1 MAPEQLRG
9 DRVDARADIFA
20 FGAVLYEMA
29 SGLRPFCGQSTV
41 DVMSAILREEPRPL
55 EEVRPGLPARFT
67 RIVKRCLEK
76 DPHRRVQSAI
86 DLRDE
91 LQDLAEELHSAQA
104 HAITA
109 AAPPSAVFSGV
120 GAIGAPARKVS
131 KRTLAGVAIAAVA
144 ILIAVLIPRGRS
156 SPSVSGDAHAIASL
170 AVLPFDNM
178 THDASQDYFVEGMHD
193 ALITELAKLG
203 VVRVTSRNSVMR
215 YKGQSNSL
223 KEVAR
228 QLDVDALIE
237 GAVLRE
243 GNRVRITAQLILGRT
258 DEHVWAESYD
268 RDLQD
273 VLALLTG
280 VSHAIAAEVQTRV
293 GHGKP
298 TPMLPEPGATPRIR
312 PEAYEAYLRGRHE
325 LTQATSPAMATRA
338 LGYFQQA
345 ASLDP
350 GFAHAWSGFALV
362 DLLRGFFDLA
372 PAAEV
377 APIARQAAQNAL
389 AIDSR
394 EGDAYAVLG
403 ALDLYFDWNFTAA
416 RSRLEQAVALSP
428 HDMLVRHA
436 YADYLMVTGRF
447 DKSLEQVRLG
457 QRYDPTSPLAEFI
470 LLFHTMATRRYEEV
484 IAEGRRALESFP
496 TLTRA
501 HGPIGDALW
510 RQQRYEEALPE
521 LKQSFDG
528 DTEGRQLFESA
539 FRRSGPNAAMKAY
552 ADHLAGQAKIG
563 RGEAVTIAGYYAEA
577 GERDAAFRWLERAY
591 ADRTPQLLHVPAN
604 PSFDV
609 VRGDPRFRDLIR
621 RIGIPWTGV
630 VSR

>member
-1 MAPEQLRG
+1 
-9 DRVDARADIFA
+9 
-20 FGAVLYEMA
+20 
-29 SGLRPFCGQSTV
+29 
-41 DVMSAILREEPRPL
+41 
-55 EEVRPGLPARFT
+55 
-67 RIVKRCLEK
+67 
-76 DPHRRVQSAI
+76 
-86 DLRDE
+86 
-91 LQDLAEELHSAQA
+91 
-104 HAITA
+104 
-109 AAPPSAVFSGV
+109 
-120 GAIGAPARKVS
+120 
-131 KRTLAGVAIAAVA
+131 
-144 ILIAVLIPRGRS
+144 
-156 SPSVSGDAHAIASL
+156 
-170 AVLPFDNM
+170 M

-215 YKGQSNSL
+215 YKGQSLSL
-223 KEVAR
+223 KDVAR

-280 VSHAIAAEVQTRV
+280 VSRAIAVEVQTRV
-293 GHGKP
+293 GHSN
-298 TPMLPEPGATPRIR
+298 PMPALPETAAMPRIR

-325 LTQATSPAMATRA
+325 LTQATSPLKAAQA

-350 GFAHAWSGFALV
+350 GFAHAWSGLALV
-362 DLLRGFFDLA
+362 YLLRGFFEVA
-372 PAAEV
+372 PAADV
-377 APIARQAAQNAL
+377 APLARQAAGKAL

-403 ALDLYFDWNFTAA
+403 ALDLYFDWNFAAA

-436 YADYLMVTGRF
+436 YADYLMVSGRI
-447 DKSLEQVRLG
+447 DESLEQVRLG

-470 LLFHTMATRRYEEV
+470 LLFHTMAARRYDEV

-496 TLTRA
+496 TLIMA

-510 RQQRYEEALPE
+510 RQQRFEEALPE
-521 LKQSFDG
+521 LMQSFGRDA
-528 DTEGRQLFESA
+528 EGGRVFESA
-539 FRRSGPNAAMKAY
+539 FRRSGPDAAMKQY
-552 ADHLAGQAKIG
+552 ADYLAAQTHIG
-563 RGEAVTIAGYYAEA
+563 GGDAVGIAARYAQA
-577 GERDAAFRWLERAY
+577 GERDAAFRWLEKAYVDRA
-591 ADRTPQLLHVPAN
+591 PQLLHVPPN

-609 VRGDPRFRDLIR
+609 VRDDPRFHDLIR
-621 RIGIPWTGV
+621 RIGIPWTD
-630 VSR
+630 VSSR